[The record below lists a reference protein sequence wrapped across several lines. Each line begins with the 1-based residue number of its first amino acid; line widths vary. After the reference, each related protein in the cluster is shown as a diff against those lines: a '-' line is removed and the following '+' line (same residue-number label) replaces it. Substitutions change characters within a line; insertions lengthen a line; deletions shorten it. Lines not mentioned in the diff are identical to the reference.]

1 MPNTVK
7 LNQKIAESG
16 LKKNYIA
23 DQLGISRYA
32 FYMKL
37 NGESDFTTTEVRS
50 LCNVLGIK
58 KLSEKEAIFFAD

>member
-1 MPNTVK
+1 MPNTAK